1 MKKTVRIFVHGTVQG
16 LFFRDFVKQNADR
29 LGVKG
34 FVRNLEDG
42 SVEVL
47 LEGDVDSVNA
57 MTEVCRRGPPHAQIR
72 KLDVKDERYQD
83 FKDFRIVRI

>member
-1 MKKTVRIFVHGTVQG
+1 MKKSHRIFIHGSVQG
-16 LFFRDFVKQNADR
+16 LYFRDFVKQQADR

-34 FVRNLEDG
+34 FVRNLVDG
-42 SVEVL
+42 KVEVF

-72 KLDVKDERYQD
+72 NIDIQEEKYQG
-83 FKDFRIVRI
+83 FQDFRIVRI